1 MKRIAMTLAAAILMC
16 SAAVAQE
23 EQQKKGPR
31 PEKKFDKTEMVKHRT
46 DETVKQYS
54 LNEKQAAKLLELNTK
69 YADKMGPGPRGPHRG
84 GPGRHHGMRPG
95 PKPDGETAATPQQP
109 KDEKKRPELT
119 EEQKAKMKAEREEM
133 QETMKA
139 YDAELQ
145 KIMTDEQYKQYKAD
159 MEKRRQQGPRHHNH
173 QGLRHPER

>member
-16 SAAVAQE
+16 SVAVAQE

-54 LNEKQAAKLLELNTK
+54 LNADQADKLLKLNME
-69 YADKMGPGPRGPHRG
+69 YADKMGPGPRGPRG
-84 GPGRHHGMRPG
+84 PHHGGRPGMRPK
-95 PKPDGETAATPQQP
+95 PEQKPDAETGATPQAL
-109 KDEKKRPELT
+109 KDGQKRPELT
-119 EEQKAKMKAEREEM
+119 EEQKAKMKAEREEH
-133 QETMKA
+133 EKVRAA

-145 KIMTDEQYKQYKAD
+145 KIMTPEQYKQYKAD
-159 MEKRRQQGPRHHNH
+159 MEKHRGHGPR
-173 QGLRHPER
+173 QPRM